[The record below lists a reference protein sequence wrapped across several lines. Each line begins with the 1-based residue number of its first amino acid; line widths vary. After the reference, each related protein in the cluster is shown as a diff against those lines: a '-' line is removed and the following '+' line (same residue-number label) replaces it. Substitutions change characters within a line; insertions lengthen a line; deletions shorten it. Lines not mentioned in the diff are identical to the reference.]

1 MSTDPE
7 AIVVGAGPNGLFAAC
22 RLARA
27 GLRVRV
33 IEALDRPGGAL
44 WDLPSTEPGFRHDVG
59 AGFIAFRDSE
69 AFSEL
74 GLEAHGLQ
82 WALAPI
88 ESAHPALDGSCAVIS
103 RDLELSART
112 FGSEVD
118 GAAWRRLQQFHERI
132 EPHMMRFLR
141 PFPQIAPAL
150 RMGPLRGLRL
160 ASYFARSS
168 AGFASRLFTSE
179 AARRVIPAMG
189 LHVDIGPHDRFGA
202 GIAYV
207 LAMRASTAGYAIPV
221 GGAGAI
227 TRALIADLEA
237 HGGELQ
243 LGATVEAVRV
253 ADGRAVGVTLADG
266 QQIDAS
272 GCVVANT
279 SAPALYL
286 GLLDPDHVPS
296 RIVDAMRR
304 FPQGWGTFK
313 VDFALNGPVPW
324 SAEPARRAA
333 VVHVGESLRDLER
346 FTQQVRTGHLPEQPY
361 LVIGQHTLADPSR
374 APEGKHTLYVYTHA
388 PSVLDPA
395 RYPGGWATWR
405 EHLADVIKDRIEWLA
420 PGFAQLVRRR
430 AISDPCDLERGNANL
445 IGGDLGGGSN
455 QWWRQLIFRPVFPYF
470 RYRTP
475 VRRLYLGS
483 SYTHPGAGI
492 HGMCGWNAAG
502 MALRDLA

>member
-1 MSTDPE
+1 MSADPE
-7 AIVVGAGPNGLFAAC
+7 VIVIGAGPNGLFAAC

-27 GLRVRV
+27 GLGVRV
-33 IEALDRPGGAL
+33 LEASPHPGGAL
-44 WDLPSTEPGFRHDVG
+44 WDLPTTEPGFHHDVG

-69 AFSEL
+69 AFS
-74 GLEAHGLQ
+74 GLELESHGLR

-103 RDLELSART
+103 RDLELSAAT
-112 FGSEVD
+112 FGGAAD
-118 GAAWRRLQQFHERI
+118 GEAWRRLQRLHTRI
-132 EPHMMRFLR
+132 EPQLMQLLG
-141 PFPQIAPAL
+141 PLPQISPAL
-150 RMGPLRGLRL
+150 RMGPLQGLRL
-160 ASYFARSS
+160 ASCFARSS
-168 AGFASRLFTSE
+168 AGLARHLFTSE

-189 LHVDIGPHDRFGA
+189 LHVDVGPHDRFGA

-207 LAMRASTAGYAIPV
+207 LAMRASTSGYAIPV

-227 TRALIADLEA
+227 TRALLAELEA

-243 LGATVEAVRV
+243 LNARVEAVRV
-253 ADGRAVGVTLADG
+253 AEGRAVGVTLADG
-266 QQIDAS
+266 QQLDAS
-272 GCVVANT
+272 GCVLANT
-279 SAPALYL
+279 SAPSLYL
-286 GLLDPDHVPS
+286 GLLSPEHVPS
-296 RIVDAMRR
+296 RIVASMRR

-313 VDFALNGPVPW
+313 IDFALDGPVPW

-333 VVHVGESLRDLER
+333 VVHVGESLQDLDR
-346 FTQQVRTGHLPEQPY
+346 FTQQVRAGHLPEQPY

-374 APEGKHTLYVYTHA
+374 APRGKHTLYVYTHA
-388 PSVLDPA
+388 PSVLDEA
-395 RYPGGWATWR
+395 RYPGGWAIWR

-430 AISDPCDLERGNANL
+430 AISDPCDLERSNANL

-475 VRRLYLGS
+475 VSRLYLGS
-483 SYTHPGAGI
+483 SYTHPGAGV